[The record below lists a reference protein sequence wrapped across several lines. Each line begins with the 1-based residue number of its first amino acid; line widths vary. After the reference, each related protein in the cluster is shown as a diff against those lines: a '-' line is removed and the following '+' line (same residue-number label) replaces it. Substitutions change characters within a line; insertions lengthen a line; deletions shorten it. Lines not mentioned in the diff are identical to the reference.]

1 MSEKLQKVLAR
12 MGVGSR
18 RELDALIAQ
27 GRVEVNGR
35 TATVG
40 DRIEGEI
47 TVRIDGKT
55 VLTPETRKPG
65 CRVLMY
71 HKPEGE
77 LTTIKDP
84 EDRPTVFD
92 HLPRPDFGRWIYV
105 GRLDLNTSGLLLF
118 TTDGE
123 LANALMHPRGGI
135 ERVYA
140 VRVFGDI
147 TDEDLKKLQSG
158 VELED
163 GRARFDKVQFAG
175 GEGRNQW
182 FHVTLKEGRNRE
194 VRRLWEA
201 IGAKV
206 SRLIRIKYA
215 NIELDP
221 RLKAGQFRELTID
234 EINRLRS
241 LVGLKAVTKSETT
254 GALLTD
260 PRERRRDRRVSR
272 DTPRFKNEERS
283 AGRMPQG
290 RAARDSRPFDRG
302 GDKRRAEGRPYR
314 QGREDMPLP
323 RGREGGENRASRG
336 GEYNAFEKSFDR
348 ERSPRQGR
356 APLVRVRRDFGPER
370 DNEERRRGARP
381 AAGRGE
387 RSAKPARTERS
398 EYGQSRFERREERQD
413 FKGRTR
419 SVALKVRS
427 YGARGFS
434 AHVQQKSR
442 GK

>member
-27 GRVEVNGR
+27 GRVEVNGK
-35 TATVG
+35 TANVG

-47 TVRIDGKT
+47 TVKIDGRT
-55 VLTPETRKPG
+55 VVTPLTEKPR

-140 VRVFGDI
+140 VRVFGEISDDDI
-147 TDEDLKKLQSG
+147 KKLEQG
-158 VELED
+158 LDLED
-163 GRARFDKVQFAG
+163 GRAHFDKVVFAG

-182 FHVTLKEGRNRE
+182 FHVTLREGRNRE

-221 RLKAGQFRELTID
+221 RLKAGQYRELNVN
-234 EINRLRS
+234 EINKLRS
-241 LVGLKAVTKSETT
+241 LASLKPLSDKEIARTPILNAQKKPLKEQK
-254 GALLTD
+254 
-260 PRERRRDRRVSR
+260 RDNQRRVSKGSFSR
-272 DTPRFKNEERS
+272 DENSFNKE
-283 AGRMPQG
+283 A
-290 RAARDSRPFDRG
+290 RAFNRDSKYLKQDKGFKPRSFVKDPFKDEFSSQGKFQARRSEGFNKGGKASSASFNKSKTSKRPFNDN
-302 GDKRRAEGRPYR
+302 PYAGKSR
-314 QGREDMPLP
+314 KGQNFNEQRE
-323 RGREGGENRASRG
+323 
-336 GEYNAFEKSFDR
+336 
-348 ERSPRQGR
+348 
-356 APLVRVRRDFGPER
+356 FGFNPH
-370 DNEERRRGARP
+370 
-381 AAGRGE
+381 
-387 RSAKPARTERS
+387 ERS
-398 EYGQSRFERREERQD
+398 E
-413 FKGRTR
+413 FKKRPNKQ
-419 SVALKVRS
+419 VALKVRS
-427 YGARGFS
+427 YGAGGMSASHFQKKGRG
-434 AHVQQKSR
+434 R
-442 GK
+442 